1 MFNIIIITIWNSGNC
16 IAFNRSIPQFNKFIH
31 NQNIAIQ
38 IDNFINISRQN
49 FRKIQTIIS
58 SKRSS
63 YMIYLKIQTNWKMF
77 ENLIADKIEMN
88 CLLITGSYGSDRI
101 Q

>member
-1 MFNIIIITIWNSGNC
+1 
-16 IAFNRSIPQFNKFIH
+16 
-31 NQNIAIQ
+31 
-38 IDNFINISRQN
+38 
-49 FRKIQTIIS
+49 
-58 SKRSS
+58 
-63 YMIYLKIQTNWKMF
+63 MIYLKIQTNWKMF